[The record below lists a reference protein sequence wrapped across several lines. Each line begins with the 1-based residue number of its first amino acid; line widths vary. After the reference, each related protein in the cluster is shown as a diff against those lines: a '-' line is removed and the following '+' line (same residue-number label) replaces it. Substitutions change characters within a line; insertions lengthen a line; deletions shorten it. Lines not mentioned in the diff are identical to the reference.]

1 MNKVQYFVTEN
12 AITVLLLS
20 DMTVFS
26 WPADNPKFDA
36 AKAFACM
43 DDETNLRLL
52 INETKAIMSGNINIK
67 EGTVAGV
74 KSENKLMK
82 LIQMCRDKGICEESI
97 EHIRPFLENCLKNPY
112 INAVEEILDFVTK
125 LELFITSDGCFLAY
139 KNVRSDLKSI
149 HDGKTMHAVGTY
161 VEEPNFDCDR
171 TRTCSAGLHFC
182 SKDYLKAYPGEV
194 TICVKVNPIDVVA
207 IPTDYNFE
215 KGRCCKYYVVGIMPT
230 GRFFSDEDFDVA
242 EYFDIECVDAASEM
256 AAAEEEDNDTI
267 ESFNAFLDTVTSV
280 AKAAMGIITDKE
292 DEKEEEKPKGVTD
305 RMWAIYQLAT
315 KRDTV
320 NAAIHFSI
328 SEETVKRTVR
338 KVKAAMRG

>member
-43 DDETNLRLL
+43 DDEANLRLL

-182 SKDYLKAYPGEV
+182 SKDYLNAYPGEV

-215 KGRCCKYYVVGIMPT
+215 KGRCCKYFVVGIMPT

-242 EYFDIECVDAASEM
+242 EYFGLDCVDAASEIAAT
-256 AAAEEEDNDTI
+256 AAAEEYDVL
-267 ESFNAFLDTVTSV
+267 ESFNDFVATVTNDI
-280 AKAAMGIITDKE
+280 KAAISMI
-292 DEKEEEKPKGVTD
+292 EKEKDEKPKGVTD
-305 RMWAIYQLAT
+305 RMWAIYQIAT
-315 KRDTV
+315 NQDV
-320 NAAIHFSI
+320 LSAAIRFGVTD
-328 SEETVKRTVR
+328 ETVKRTVR